1 MEEYNLFDHGDIL
14 EHEAVD
20 MIRERFPYYEL
31 VWKIYIGNGGKAT
44 KADIPGYS
52 FDQKRQ
58 NFSEH
63 TYTVLE
69 SIYIINQIIESK
81 VFISK
86 VSSFQ
91 EYLEFNKSFIS
102 FFAHLGR
109 SRDNIIKA
117 AEILQIGNENVTK
130 IRSGLA
136 ETYKA
141 RCIVIHGKKIPLQ
154 LDEDGLIK
162 IPILGT
168 SEQKAFAWNDK
179 THNWPDAIGMD
190 DEYVADTCED
200 FFKKLLEILNNSFA
214 LFFNTI
220 KEELAKHK
228 CEIKFEYNE
237 YKTKDDFLIMPS
249 GTSITSEQTFDVA
262 KAIEFLNQGV
272 SGKSS
277 TNGRNGSSVYL
288 SEKKE

>member
-1 MEEYNLFDHGDIL
+1 MDFFYKLFTKKNNMEEYNLFDHGDIL

-179 THNWPDAIGMD
+179 THNWPDAIGMAAQRQ
-190 DEYVADTCED
+190 EFSIVSPRT
-200 FFKKLLEILNNSFA
+200 
-214 LFFNTI
+214 
-220 KEELAKHK
+220 
-228 CEIKFEYNE
+228 
-237 YKTKDDFLIMPS
+237 FLICRELGSMCRAIKTIEP
-249 GTSITSEQTFDVA
+249 IRRAA
-262 KAIEFLNQGV
+262 KRGFEFL
-272 SGKSS
+272 
-277 TNGRNGSSVYL
+277 
-288 SEKKE
+288 